1 MSEAV
6 ERKALGPFP
15 RFLLDLGPLA
25 VFFIANARWDIFAAT
40 GAFMAAIVVSLGIS
54 YALERRIPLLPLVT
68 TVMVLFFGGLTL
80 ILNDETFIK
89 LKPTIANLLLAGGL
103 FIGLAMGRSFLKTV
117 LGAVFELT
125 DDGWRK
131 LTWRWAMFFILLAVL
146 NEIVWRTMSTDA
158 WVNFKV
164 FGVMPIT
171 IVFSLLQM
179 PLLQRYRVEAEGAEP
194 EA

>member
-1 MSEAV
+1 MAESETKTAV
-6 ERKALGPFP
+6 SPLV

-25 VFFIANARWDIFAAT
+25 IFFFANARWDIFAAT

-54 YALERRIPLLPLVT
+54 YSMERRLPLLPLIT

-103 FIGLAMGRSFLKTV
+103 FAGLAFGRSFLKTV

-125 DDGWRK
+125 EEGWRK
-131 LTWRWAMFFILLAVL
+131 LTWRWAWFFVVLAVL
-146 NEIVWRTMSTDA
+146 NEVVWRTMSTDA

-164 FGVMPIT
+164 FAIMPLT
-171 IVFSLLQM
+171 IVFSLSQLPM
-179 PLLQRYRVEAEGAEP
+179 LQRHRVEADEP
-194 EA
+194 QA